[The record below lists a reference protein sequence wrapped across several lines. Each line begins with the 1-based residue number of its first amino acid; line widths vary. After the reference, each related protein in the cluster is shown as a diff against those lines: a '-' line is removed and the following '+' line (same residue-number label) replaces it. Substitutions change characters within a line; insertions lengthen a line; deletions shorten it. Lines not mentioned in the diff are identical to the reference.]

1 MTKFNDVSVK
11 KIPFSIR
18 YEIQSSQ
25 EKFEG
30 TKGAIRSCK
39 LKDRQCNGPKKKDR
53 QCNGPKKKDRQCN
66 GPKKKDKQQSTKH
79 YNKKLKQSVRK
90 SLKK

>member
-39 LKDRQCNGPKKKDR
+39 LKDRQCNGPKKKD
-53 QCNGPKKKDRQCN
+53 
-66 GPKKKDKQQSTKH
+66 KQQSTKH

>member
-11 KIPFSIR
+11 KNPFSIR

-39 LKDRQCNGPKKKDR
+39 LKDRQCNGR
-53 QCNGPKKKDRQCN
+53 
-66 GPKKKDKQQSTKH
+66 KKKDKQQSTKH

>member
-39 LKDRQCNGPKKKDR
+39 LKDRQCNGPKKKD
-53 QCNGPKKKDRQCN
+53 KQCN

>member
-39 LKDRQCNGPKKKDR
+39 LKD
-53 QCNGPKKKDRQCN
+53 N

>member
-53 QCNGPKKKDRQCN
+53 QCNGPKKKD
-66 GPKKKDKQQSTKH
+66 KQQSTKH